1 MKYDITAS
9 ATGTYEIHEADEF
22 KSEEDAIKYAK
33 QLCESLRN
41 FTEVS
46 GFTVDVASHATIK
59 PIK

>member
-9 ATGTYEIHEADEF
+9 ATGTYEIHEVDEF
-22 KSEEDAIKYAK
+22 KSEEDAKKYAK

-41 FTEVS
+41 FTESS
-46 GFTVDVASHATIK
+46 GFTVDVATYATIK